1 MSIEACVTAATY
13 RLHMRSPLV
22 LTALVLGLTIP
33 TGIFAQFGPETFQFS
48 EGPCSI
54 DLVDIDN
61 DGDVDLLS
69 AGREGAVLRTN
80 TDGEGTWST
89 PVLIDPQV
97 LIARAVDVNDDG
109 AVDLVAGLQ
118 YGGGIRWYPNT
129 GGATFGLPVTLTSA
143 FSTVQLEHADLD
155 GDGDE
160 DLLTLSEAGNIQWS
174 NNDGQGQFGP
184 LTLIAAGA
192 GRSLQ
197 ANDQDG
203 DGDLDIL
210 WSSAIAGQFSL
221 AHNLG
226 GGTFAAPLALANGDI
241 GGAGDLDGDG
251 HADVVSASSAAG
263 MTWQRNMTGNGSLGS
278 PSPIE
283 TTFTEFEALLLADL
297 DVDGDQDLL
306 MSDADLDEVAW
317 FENTDGQGAFGP
329 RQVIAV
335 NMSGVSALTAGDV
348 NGDGDAE
355 VFVATAALNRICT
368 YENLAYATG
377 RVLGRVFNDINGDGL
392 FNGTDHGLNGFRV
405 DLVGVGSVF
414 TNHSGMYWM
423 DVPTG
428 NIVVSM
434 ASDPLW
440 IPTTPT
446 ARMASVANT
455 VVAVHTDFGLVAD
468 GYVPSLVPQLAS
480 GAMRCN
486 EEVRYWVNVR
496 NAGNR
501 TCDIDV
507 ALDLEDLSTLGMT
520 MPAATVQSGVA
531 HWTFQNVQP
540 SHQRSIE
547 VNVLLAGPAHLGQTL
562 HDLLTVSAVVNGV
575 SQGSFFASHDP
586 VLLCAYDPNDKQVMP
601 EGSGTEHWTAMGT
614 ELTYTVRFQNTG
626 NTYAQNVEL
635 VDQLDADLDPSS
647 LRVLSTSHTLRTTV
661 APTGEV
667 RFQFPNILLPD
678 SATDLVGSQGYVRF
692 AIHHVSNL
700 AEATELA
707 NTASIY
713 FDLNPPIITNTVLN
727 TMTYGTVGV
736 SEQVTMD
743 GELSVHPNPM
753 GQEASLLLGAG
764 FNGRVDL
771 TLSDGMGRLVRSWTA
786 AGGTRTTFDRQG
798 LSTGIYLLRA
808 SANGTSRTIRVVIE

>member
-1 MSIEACVTAATY
+1 
-13 RLHMRSPLV
+13 MRSPHT
-22 LTALVLGLTIP
+22 LTALVLGLALP
-33 TGIFAQFGPETFQFS
+33 TAIFAQFGPETFQFS

-54 DLVDIDN
+54 DLVDVDD
-61 DGDVDLLS
+61 DGDLDLLT

-80 TDGEGTWST
+80 TDGQGTWSG
-89 PVLIDPQV
+89 PVLIDPLV
-97 LIARAVDVNDDG
+97 LMARAVDVNGDG

-118 YGGGIRWYPNT
+118 FGGGIRWYPNI
-129 GGATFGLPVTLTSA
+129 GGALFGQPVTLTSSY
-143 FSTVQLEHADLD
+143 STVQLEHADLD
-155 GDGDE
+155 GDGDQ
-160 DLLTLSEAGNIQWS
+160 DLLLLSETGNIHWS
-174 NNDGQGQFGP
+174 INDGQGQFGP
-184 LTLIAAGA
+184 LTLVAAGA

-210 WSSAIAGQFSL
+210 WSSAIAGQFTM

-226 GGTFAAPLALANGDI
+226 GGTFATPVALVSGDI

-251 HADVVSASSAAG
+251 HADVVSASALSG
-263 MTWQRNMTGNGSLGS
+263 MAWQRNTTGSGSLGS

-283 TTFTEFEALLLADL
+283 TAYTEFEALLLADL
-297 DVDGDQDLL
+297 DADGDQDVV
-306 MSDADLDEVAW
+306 MCDADLDEVVW
-317 FENTDGQGAFGP
+317 YENTDGQGAFGP

-335 NMSGVSALTAGDV
+335 AMPGVTALTAGDV

-355 VFVATAALNRICT
+355 VFVASATLNRIST

-392 FNGTDHGLNGFRV
+392 FNGTDHGMNGFRV
-405 DLVGVGSVF
+405 DLDGVGSVY

-440 IPTTPT
+440 TPTTPT
-446 ARMASVANT
+446 SRTASVANT
-455 VVAVHTDFGLVAD
+455 VVAVHTDFGFVAD
-468 GYVPSLVPQLAS
+468 GNVHSLVPQLTS

-501 TCDIDV
+501 TCDIEV
-507 ALDLEDLSTLGMT
+507 ALDLDDLSTLGMT
-520 MPAATVQSGVA
+520 LPSATVQSGVA

-547 VNVLLAGPAHLGQTL
+547 LNVLLPGPTHLGETL
-562 HDLLTVSAVVNGV
+562 HDLLTVSSVVNGV
-575 SQGSFFASHDP
+575 SQGSFVNTYEP

-601 EGSGTEHWTAMGT
+601 EGVGTEHWTAMGT

-626 NTYAQNVEL
+626 NASAQDVEI
-635 VDQLDADLDPSS
+635 VDQLDADLDWSS
-647 LRVLSTSHTLRTTV
+647 LRVLATSHTLRTAV

-667 RFQFPNILLPD
+667 RFQFPNIQLPD
-678 SATDLVGSQGYVRF
+678 SASDLVGSQGYVRF
-692 AIHHVSNL
+692 AIDHLSNL
-700 AEATELA
+700 PEATELT

-713 FDLNPPIITNTVLN
+713 FDLNPAIITNTVLN
-727 TMTYGTVGV
+727 TLTYGMVGV
-736 SEQVTMD
+736 NEQMTMD
-743 GELSVHPNPM
+743 GELSVYPNPV

-764 FNGRVDL
+764 FNGRVEL
-771 TLSDGMGRLVRSWTA
+771 TLSDGMGRLVRGWTA
-786 AGGTRTTFDRQG
+786 SGGTRTSFDRQG
-798 LSTGIYLLRA
+798 LSAGIYLLRA
-808 SANGTSRTIRVVIE
+808 SANGMSRTLRLVIE